1 MTILSKLIYSFSLTP
16 TKISAGFSKEILKFL
31 WKCKGPGI
39 AKIIFKKKNKV
50 EELTLPNFKHTV
62 KPQ

>member
-1 MTILSKLIYSFSLTP
+1 MTILSKLIYSFSLTR
-16 TKISAGFSKEILKFL
+16 TKTPAGFSKEILKFL
-31 WKCKGPGI
+31 WKCKGPRI

-62 KPQ
+62 KL